1 MSKINSTPWVQ
12 ISCVSK
18 ANNQKF
24 YGLRGYRG
32 PSLRK
37 EVIILRLEFC
47 TLASGSGGNCTYIGS
62 DHTKILIDAGI
73 SGKKI
78 EEGLAELKLTG
89 NDIDALFITHEHV
102 DHIKGAGILSRR
114 FDIPIFATAET
125 WAAMESGLG
134 KIAPS
139 NKRIVYADEMCPIN
153 DICVKPFEIP
163 HDAAEPVGYNIFA
176 GEKKITLATDIGH
189 ATDILRENLEG
200 SDLLLL
206 ESNHDIEMVKRGP
219 YPWNL
224 KQRILGECGH
234 LSNVA
239 AGELLA
245 EIMTGKLKYVFLG
258 HLSEDNNKP
267 HLAYETVENIL
278 RNNRIEVGTHLR
290 MDMAS
295 RFRNGV
301 KVEL

>member
-1 MSKINSTPWVQ
+1 MSR
-12 ISCVSK
+12 ISCPAPV
-18 ANNQKF
+18 
-24 YGLRGYRG
+24 RW
-32 PSLRK
+32 
-37 EVIILRLEFC
+37 
-47 TLASGSGGNCTYIGS
+47 
-62 DHTKILIDAGI
+62 
-73 SGKKI
+73 
-78 EEGLAELKLTG
+78 LAELKLTG
-89 NDIDALFITHEHV
+89 NDIDALFITHEHA

-114 FDIPIFATAET
+114 FDIPVFATAET
-125 WAAMESGLG
+125 WAAMEGSLG

-139 NKRIVYADEMCPIN
+139 NKRIIYGSEMCPIN

-189 ATDILRENLEG
+189 VTDTIRENLED

-206 ESNHDIEMVKRGP
+206 ESNHDIEMLKKGP
-219 YPWNL
+219 YPWHL
-224 KQRILGECGH
+224 KQRILGENGH
-234 LSNVA
+234 LSNLA

-245 EIMTGKLKYVFLG
+245 EIMSGKMKYVFLG
-258 HLSEDNNKP
+258 HLSEDNNNP
-267 HLAYETVENIL
+267 HLAFETVEDIL
-278 RNNRIEVGTHLR
+278 RKKQIEVGTHVK

>member
-1 MSKINSTPWVQ
+1 M
-12 ISCVSK
+12 
-18 ANNQKF
+18 
-24 YGLRGYRG
+24 
-32 PSLRK
+32 
-37 EVIILRLEFC
+37 RLEFC
-47 TLASGSGGNCTYIGS
+47 TLASGSSGNCTYIGS

-258 HLSEDNNKP
+258 HLSEDNNNP

>member
-1 MSKINSTPWVQ
+1 M
-12 ISCVSK
+12 
-18 ANNQKF
+18 
-24 YGLRGYRG
+24 
-32 PSLRK
+32 
-37 EVIILRLEFC
+37 RLEFC
-47 TLASGSGGNCTYIGS
+47 TLASGSSGNCTYIGS

-114 FDIPIFATAET
+114 YDIPIFATAET

-206 ESNHDIEMVKRGP
+206 ESNHDIEMVKRGH

-245 EIMTGKLKYVFLG
+245 EVMTGKLKYVFLG
-258 HLSEDNNKP
+258 HLSEDNNNP
-267 HLAYETVENIL
+267 HLTYETVENIL

>member
-1 MSKINSTPWVQ
+1 M
-12 ISCVSK
+12 
-18 ANNQKF
+18 
-24 YGLRGYRG
+24 
-32 PSLRK
+32 
-37 EVIILRLEFC
+37 RLEFC
-47 TLASGSGGNCTYIGS
+47 TIASGSSGNCTYIGS

-89 NDIDALFITHEHV
+89 EAIDALFITHEHA

-114 FDIPIFATAET
+114 FDIPVFATAET
-125 WAAMESGLG
+125 WAAMEGTLG

-139 NKRIVYADEMCPIN
+139 NKRIIYADEVCAVN
-153 DICVKPFEIP
+153 DICVKPFAIP
-163 HDAAEPVGYNIFA
+163 HDAAEPVGYTIFA

-189 ATDILRENLEG
+189 VTDTIRESIEG

-206 ESNHDIEMVKRGP
+206 EANHDIEMLKRGG
-219 YPWNL
+219 YPWHL
-224 KQRILGECGH
+224 KQRILGEKGH
-234 LSNVA
+234 LSNGA

-245 EIMTGKLKYVFLG
+245 EVMSGKMKYVFLG
-258 HLSEDNNKP
+258 HLSDENNDP
-267 HLAYETVENIL
+267 HLAYETVEGIL
-278 RNNRIEVGTHLR
+278 RKKQIEVGTHLR

-295 RFRNGV
+295 RFHNGV

>member
-1 MSKINSTPWVQ
+1 M
-12 ISCVSK
+12 
-18 ANNQKF
+18 
-24 YGLRGYRG
+24 
-32 PSLRK
+32 
-37 EVIILRLEFC
+37 RLEFC
-47 TLASGSGGNCTYIGS
+47 TIASGSSGNCTYIGS
-62 DHTKILIDAGI
+62 DHTRILIDAGI

-89 NDIDALFITHEHV
+89 SDIDALFITHEHV

-114 FDIPIFATAET
+114 FDIPVFATAET
-125 WAAMESGLG
+125 WAAMEGSLG

-139 NKRIVYADEMCPIN
+139 NKRIIYGDEMCPIN
-153 DICVKPFEIP
+153 DLCVKPFTIP

-176 GEKKITLATDIGH
+176 EGKKITLATDIGH
-189 ATDILRENLEG
+189 VTDTIRENLEG

-206 ESNHDIEMVKRGP
+206 ESNHDIDMVKKGS
-219 YPWNL
+219 YPWHL
-224 KQRILGECGH
+224 KQRILGERGH

-245 EIMTGKLKYVFLG
+245 EVVTGNLKYVFLG
-258 HLSEDNNKP
+258 HLSADNNDP
-267 HLAYETVENIL
+267 HLAYETVEGIL
-278 RNNRIEVGTHLR
+278 RKKQIEVGTHLK

>member
-1 MSKINSTPWVQ
+1 M
-12 ISCVSK
+12 
-18 ANNQKF
+18 
-24 YGLRGYRG
+24 
-32 PSLRK
+32 
-37 EVIILRLEFC
+37 RLEFC
-47 TLASGSGGNCTYIGS
+47 TIASGSSGNCTYIGS

-89 NDIDALFITHEHV
+89 EAIDALFITHEHA

-114 FDIPIFATAET
+114 FDIPVFATAET
-125 WAAMESGLG
+125 WAAMEGTLG

-139 NKRIVYADEMCPIN
+139 NKRIIYADEVCAVN
-153 DICVKPFEIP
+153 DICVKPFAIP
-163 HDAAEPVGYNIFA
+163 HDAAEPVGYTIFA

-189 ATDILRENLEG
+189 VTDTIRESIEG

-206 ESNHDIEMVKRGP
+206 EANHDIEMLKRGS
-219 YPWNL
+219 YPWHL
-224 KQRILGECGH
+224 KQRILGEKGH
-234 LSNVA
+234 LSNGA

-245 EIMTGKLKYVFLG
+245 EVMSGKMKYVFLG
-258 HLSEDNNKP
+258 HLSDENNDP
-267 HLAYETVENIL
+267 HLAYETVEGIL
-278 RNNRIEVGTHLR
+278 RKKQIEVGTHLR

-295 RFRNGV
+295 RFHNGV

>member
-1 MSKINSTPWVQ
+1 M
-12 ISCVSK
+12 
-18 ANNQKF
+18 
-24 YGLRGYRG
+24 
-32 PSLRK
+32 
-37 EVIILRLEFC
+37 RLEFC
-47 TLASGSGGNCTYIGS
+47 TIASGSSGNCTYIGS

-125 WAAMESGLG
+125 WAAMEGSLG

-139 NKRIVYADEMCPIN
+139 NKNIIYADEMCPIN
-153 DICVKPFEIP
+153 DLCIKPFAIP
-163 HDAAEPVGYNIFA
+163 HDAAEPVGYNVFA

-189 ATDILRENLEG
+189 ATDTLRENLEG

-206 ESNHDIEMVKRGP
+206 ESNHDIEMLRRGP

-224 KQRILGECGH
+224 KQRILGERGH

-239 AGELLA
+239 AGELLS
-245 EIMTGKLKYVFLG
+245 EIRTDKLKYVFLG
-258 HLSEDNNKP
+258 HLSEDNNNP

>member
-1 MSKINSTPWVQ
+1 M
-12 ISCVSK
+12 
-18 ANNQKF
+18 
-24 YGLRGYRG
+24 
-32 PSLRK
+32 
-37 EVIILRLEFC
+37 RLEFC
-47 TLASGSGGNCTYIGS
+47 TIASGSSGNCTYIGS

-73 SGKKI
+73 SGKRI

-89 NDIDALFITHEHV
+89 SDIDALFITHEHQ

-114 FDIPIFATAET
+114 FDIPVFATAET
-125 WAAMESGLG
+125 WAAMEGALG

-139 NKRIVYADEMCPIN
+139 NKRIVYADEVCAVN
-153 DICVKPFEIP
+153 DICVKPFAIP
-163 HDAAEPVGYNIFA
+163 HDAAEPVGYCLLA

-189 ATDILRENLEG
+189 VTDTIRENLEG

-206 ESNHDIEMVKRGP
+206 ESNHDIAMVKKGS
-219 YPWNL
+219 YPWHL
-224 KQRILGECGH
+224 KQRILGERGH

-245 EIMTGKLKYVFLG
+245 EVTTGKLKYAFLG
-258 HLSEDNNKP
+258 HLSEDNNDP
-267 HLAYETVENIL
+267 HLAYETVEEIL
-278 RNNRIEVGTHLR
+278 RRKRIEVGTHLK

-295 RFRNGV
+295 RFRNGL

>member
-1 MSKINSTPWVQ
+1 M
-12 ISCVSK
+12 
-18 ANNQKF
+18 
-24 YGLRGYRG
+24 
-32 PSLRK
+32 
-37 EVIILRLEFC
+37 RLEFC
-47 TLASGSGGNCTYIGS
+47 TIASGSSGNCTYIGS

-89 NDIDALFITHEHV
+89 EAIDALFITHEHA

-114 FDIPIFATAET
+114 FDIPVFATAET
-125 WAAMESGLG
+125 WAAMEGTLG

-139 NKRIVYADEMCPIN
+139 NKRIIYADEVCAVN
-153 DICVKPFEIP
+153 DICVKPFAIP
-163 HDAAEPVGYNIFA
+163 HDAAEPVGYTIFA

-189 ATDILRENLEG
+189 VTDTIRESIEG

-206 ESNHDIEMVKRGP
+206 EANHDIEMLKRGG
-219 YPWNL
+219 YPWHL
-224 KQRILGECGH
+224 KQRILGEKGH
-234 LSNVA
+234 LSNGA

-245 EIMTGKLKYVFLG
+245 EVMSGKMKYVFLG
-258 HLSEDNNKP
+258 HLSDENNDP
-267 HLAYETVENIL
+267 HLAYETVEGIL
-278 RNNRIEVGTHLR
+278 RKQQIEVGTHLR

-295 RFRNGV
+295 RFHNGV

>member
-1 MSKINSTPWVQ
+1 M
-12 ISCVSK
+12 
-18 ANNQKF
+18 
-24 YGLRGYRG
+24 
-32 PSLRK
+32 
-37 EVIILRLEFC
+37 RLEFC
-47 TLASGSGGNCTYIGS
+47 TIASGSSGNCTYIGT
-62 DHTKILIDAGI
+62 DYTKILIDAGI

-89 NDIDALFITHEHV
+89 DEIDALFITHEHV

-125 WAAMESGLG
+125 WTAMEGSLG

-139 NKRIVYADEMCPIN
+139 NKRIIYADEVCAVN
-153 DICVKPFEIP
+153 DICVKPFAIP
-163 HDAAEPVGYNIFA
+163 HDAAEPVGYTIHN

-189 ATDILRENLEG
+189 VTDTIRENIED

-206 ESNHDIEMVKRGP
+206 ESNHDIDMLRKGS
-219 YPWNL
+219 YPWHL
-224 KQRILGECGH
+224 KQRILGEKGH

-239 AGELLA
+239 AGDLLA
-245 EIMTGKLKYVFLG
+245 EVMTGKMKYVFLG
-258 HLSEDNNKP
+258 HLSEENNNP
-267 HLAYETVENIL
+267 HLAYETVEEIL
-278 RNNRIEVGTHLR
+278 RKKQIEVGTHLR

>member
-1 MSKINSTPWVQ
+1 M
-12 ISCVSK
+12 
-18 ANNQKF
+18 
-24 YGLRGYRG
+24 
-32 PSLRK
+32 
-37 EVIILRLEFC
+37 RLEFC
-47 TLASGSGGNCTYIGS
+47 TIASGSSGNCTYIGS
-62 DHTKILIDAGI
+62 EHTKILIDAGI

-89 NDIDALFITHEHV
+89 DQIDALFITHEHA

-125 WAAMESGLG
+125 WAAMEGSLG

-139 NKRIVYADEMCPIN
+139 NKHIVYADEMCPVN
-153 DICVKPFEIP
+153 DICVRPFEIP
-163 HDAAEPVGYNIFA
+163 HDASEPVGYSVFA
-176 GEKKITLATDIGH
+176 GGKKITLATDIGH
-189 ATDILRENLEG
+189 VTDTIRENIEG

-206 ESNHDIEMVKRGP
+206 ESNHDIEMVRKGP
-219 YPWNL
+219 YPWHL
-224 KQRILGECGH
+224 KQRILGEHGH

-239 AGELLA
+239 AGELLT
-245 EIMTGKLKYVFLG
+245 EVMSGKMKYVFLG
-258 HLSEDNNKP
+258 HLSEDNNNP
-267 HLAYETVENIL
+267 HLAFETVEEIL
-278 RNNRIEVGTHLR
+278 RKKQIEVGTHLK